1 MKTKSKQNL
10 KKLKNTSLKEKGI
23 TLIALVITIVV
34 LIILAGV
41 AINLTLSQN
50 GIFNK
55 ATQARDDYQQAAT
68 NEQVALNE
76 VTQYIEETTGNG
88 GSEAPTISL
97 SNLKAGDYIKY
108 DTGVTNVGENGVV
121 TCRVLYDA
129 TSEYGVQIIT
139 DKNITNVTLG
149 GSDWATG
156 RDDYNN
162 AIATLNTKSEKYL
175 NRAYAID
182 ARCVG
187 SVPTNQNGT
196 FINKNSENAGPVKL
210 QFSSSVA
217 GANNMKDADTNYETD
232 KTQLENLNIWTT
244 GEYYWLASRS
254 VDSFSSAC
262 NFRVRYVDT
271 VGYLDSR
278 SLCEVYSDG
287 NAYGY
292 SDWAGLRPCFSLK
305 SDIKITGGNGTS
317 DEPYIM

>member
-1 MKTKSKQNL
+1 MKTRREQNL

-55 ATQARDDYQQAAT
+55 ATKARDDYQQAAT

-88 GSEAPTISL
+88 GSEVPTIPL

-108 DTGVTNVGENGVV
+108 NTGVTSVGENGVI
-121 TCRVLYDA
+121 TCRVLYDL

-139 DKNITNVTLG
+139 DKNIADVTLG
-149 GSDWATG
+149 GSEWATG
-156 RDDYNN
+156 RDSYNN
-162 AIATLNTKSEKYL
+162 AIATLNTKSEKYI
-175 NRAYAID
+175 NTKYVTD

-187 SVPTNQNGT
+187 SVPTIQNGKFT
-196 FINKNSENAGPVKL
+196 NKNSENVGPATL
-210 QFSSSVA
+210 QFSSSVE
-217 GANNMKDADTNYETD
+217 GANNMKDTDTNYETD
-232 KTQLENLNIWTT
+232 KTQLESLNIWITS
-244 GEYYWLASRS
+244 ENYWLASRNVPS
-254 VDSFSSAC
+254 YSSIC
-262 NFRVRYVDT
+262 NFYVRNVFTD
-271 VGYLDSR
+271 GYLSR
-278 SLCEVYSDG
+278 NNLCVVYSDG
-287 NAYGY
+287 RTYGY
-292 SDWAGLRPCFSLK
+292 SNTLGLRPCFSLK

-317 DEPYIM
+317 DEPYTM

>member
-1 MKTKSKQNL
+1 MK
-10 KKLKNTSLKEKGI
+10 EIKGI
-23 TLIALVITIVV
+23 TLIALIITIVV
-34 LIILAGV
+34 LIIIAGV
-41 AINLTLSQN
+41 SINLTLSQN

-55 ATQARDDYQQAAT
+55 AKQARDNYQQAET

-76 VTQYIEETTGNG
+76 ITQYIEETTGNG
-88 GSEAPTISL
+88 GSEEPTIPL
-97 SNLKAGDYIKY
+97 SDLKAGAYIKY
-108 DTGVTNVGENGVV
+108 NTGVTSVGENGVV
-121 TCRVLYDA
+121 TCRVLYDSK
-129 TSEYGVQIIT
+129 SEYGVQIIT

-244 GEYYWLASRS
+244 GEYYCLASRI
-254 VDSFSSAC
+254 VSS
-262 NFRVRYVDT
+262 NSSYYYFDVRRVTT
-271 VGYLDSR
+271 VGGLS
-278 SLCEVYSDG
+278 SSGLCLVNSNGSTMGHLYEL
-287 NAYGY
+287 
-292 SDWAGLRPCFSLK
+292 GLRSCFSLK
-305 SDIKITGGNGTS
+305 SDIKITGGDGTS
-317 DEPYIM
+317 ENPYTM

>member
-55 ATQARDDYQQAAT
+55 ATKARDDYQQSAT

-88 GSEAPTISL
+88 GSETPTIPL
-97 SNLKAGDYIKY
+97 SNLKAGEYIKY
-108 DTGVTNVGENGVV
+108 DTGVTSVGENGVV
-121 TCRVLYDA
+121 ICRVLYDA

-149 GSDWATG
+149 GKDWATG
-156 RDDYNN
+156 RDSYNN
-162 AIATLNTKSEKYL
+162 AIATLNNEAGKYL
-175 NRAYAID
+175 NKAYATD

-217 GANNMKDADTNYETD
+217 GANNMKDEDTNYKTD
-232 KTQLENLNIWTT
+232 KAQLEKLNIWTT

-254 VDSFSSAC
+254 VFSISSAC
-262 NFRVRYVDT
+262 NFYGRIVIP
-271 VGYLDSR
+271 GGSLDSR
-278 SLCEVYSDG
+278 YVCYVKGDG
-287 NAYGY
+287 DADGY
-292 SDWAGLRPCFSLK
+292 SGARGLRPCFSLK

-317 DEPYIM
+317 DEPYTM